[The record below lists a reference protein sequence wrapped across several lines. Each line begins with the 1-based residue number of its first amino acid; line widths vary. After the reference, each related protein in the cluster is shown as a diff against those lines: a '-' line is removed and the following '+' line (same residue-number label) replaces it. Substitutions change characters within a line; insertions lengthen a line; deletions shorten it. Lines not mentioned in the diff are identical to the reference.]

1 MNTRFGKF
9 DGVCVSK
16 YQGLHYHHSD
26 HQQELGFTSTSSGIH
41 MSPGKYK
48 FPAYDHVDS
57 D

>member
-16 YQGLHYHHSD
+16 YQELHYHHSD
-26 HQQELGFTSTSSGIH
+26 HQQEREFTSTSSGIH
-41 MSPGKYK
+41 MSPGKHK